1 MSDAARPTADA
12 SDATSATGRALARVA
27 SEAPHLVVLDPAPPE
42 EHPAAVYLAHLATG
56 SRRTMREA
64 LDTMA
69 GLLTGGH
76 ADAQTLDWGL
86 LRRPHTAALR
96 TVLAER
102 YAPATANK
110 MLAALR
116 GVLKEAWRLDLIEV
130 APYQRA
136 VDLPAVRGETL
147 PRGRALP
154 PGELRSLFAACA
166 DGTPLGTR
174 DAALLAVLYGAGL
187 RRSEAVALDVGDY
200 EAAEGALTIRSGKGH
215 KERLT
220 YLAASGCDA
229 LEAWLDA
236 RGRGEGQGA
245 LFVPLTK
252 TGRLL
257 PRRLTDQAVRMI
269 LQHRAGLA
277 GIRACTPHDLRRT
290 CISHLLDA
298 GADITTVQK
307 LVGHASVTTTGRY
320 DRRGEA
326 TKRDAAG
333 LLHIPVVVA
342 PVAPM
347 APLPTVIP
355 YPARTPHADQ
365 RRPAGARKDSRDR

>member
-1 MSDAARPTADA
+1 MSDAAWSTDA
-12 SDATSATGRALARVA
+12 TSDATSAAGRALVTSAT
-27 SEAPHLVVLDPAPPE
+27 PHLVVLDPAPPE
-42 EHPAAVYLAHLATG
+42 EHPAAVYLAHLAAG

-76 ADAQTLDWGL
+76 ADARTLDWGL

-236 RGRGEGQGA
+236 RGRGEGSEGDDA

-298 GADITTVQK
+298 GADITTVQR

-333 LLHIPVVVA
+333 LLHIPVA
-342 PVAPM
+342 TPPVATGSV
-347 APLPTVIP
+347 AIP
-355 YPARTPHADQ
+355 YPARPPHADQ
-365 RRPAGARKDSRDR
+365 RRPSGA